1 MKSFLITL
9 LAGII
14 LCSTQGCYYDKSE
27 LLYPSSCDTLNI
39 TYTQTV
45 KPVLNAYCLSCHG
58 ASVYNT
64 LGGSVNLDG
73 HTNLVVPVENGTLL
87 KSIRHEAGASPMPKN
102 QQKMPDCQITQI
114 EKWILSGAPNN

>member
-1 MKSFLITL
+1 MIL
-9 LAGII
+9 LAAMFLTG
-14 LCSTQGCYYDKSE
+14 TQSCYYDKSE
-27 LLYPSSCDTLNI
+27 LLYPSSCDTTTI

-58 ASVYNT
+58 ANVYNT
-64 LGGSVNLDG
+64 LGGSINLDS
-73 HTNLVVPVENGTLL
+73 HANIVLAVENGNFL
-87 KSIRHEAGASPMPKN
+87 KAIRHEAGASPMPKS